1 MEHSVRQAGDRWQ
14 HTRRAI
20 DDVMTDFVRL
30 LPKWESYEDELQH
43 IRDVI
48 AEVIG
53 FSRSSGRTCSV
64 TCADRLTT
72 ETRASASLSST
83 AMQVSLFEG

>member
-1 MEHSVRQAGDRWQ
+1 MTSSVEHSVRQAGDRWQ

-48 AEVIG
+48 DEQE
-53 FSRSSGRTCSV
+53 RRV
-64 TCADRLTT
+64 TSLLKRNNVTT
-72 ETRASASLSST
+72 SQDPDTTVEAATVRH
-83 AMQVSLFEG
+83 V